1 MAFKQRNYRF
11 KGINPAKEQRR
22 FWILILL
29 ALAIGAAIVFLF

>member
-11 KGINPAKEQRR
+11 KGINPGKEQRR

-29 ALAIGAAIVFLF
+29 ALAIGAAIIYFF